1 MLGSIAEKLARNLL
15 STTRT
20 GDSLAQPVNR
30 PGATQCSYFKPPL
43 GDVHMK
49 KQQGFTL
56 IELMIVV
63 AIIAILAAIALPMYQ
78 DYVAKSQVTAGLAE
92 ITPGKT
98 QFEVAINEGRTIAN
112 AADVGLTVSKRC
124 TAIAVDGKATGSIA
138 CTLAGSPKITGKT
151 ITLTRADAGTWACST
166 TVAEPK
172 YIPGG
177 CG

>member
-1 MLGSIAEKLARNLL
+1 
-15 STTRT
+15 
-20 GDSLAQPVNR
+20 
-30 PGATQCSYFKPPL
+30 
-43 GDVHMK
+43 MK

-98 QFEVAINEGRTIAN
+98 QFEVAINEGKTPAN
-112 AADVGLTVSKRC
+112 AADIGLTISKRC
-124 TAIAVDGKATGSIA
+124 TKIDVTGTATGSIV
-138 CTLAGSPKITGKT
+138 CTLAGSPKIASST
-151 ITLTRADAGTWACST
+151 ITLTRSDAGTWACST
-166 TVAEPK
+166 NITEKK

-177 CG
+177 CE